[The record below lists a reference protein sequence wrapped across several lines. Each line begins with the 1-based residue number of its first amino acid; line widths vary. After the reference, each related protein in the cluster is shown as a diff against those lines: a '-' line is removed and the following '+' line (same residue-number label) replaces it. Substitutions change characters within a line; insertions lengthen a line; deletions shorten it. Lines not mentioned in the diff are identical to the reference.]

1 MCAIIQRYGT
11 VLYFESCMV
20 VLFCQRNLGG
30 LGSRHALEISKSI
43 ILKVLQ
49 INGLNRINTLM
60 RCKVTKIIRNNKTS
74 TTESMNDMNT
84 QSMLRV
90 GTMIRGIYR
99 IESYLGLPEF
109 GVMKR

>member
-1 MCAIIQRYGT
+1 
-11 VLYFESCMV
+11 
-20 VLFCQRNLGG
+20 
-30 LGSRHALEISKSI
+30 
-43 ILKVLQ
+43 
-49 INGLNRINTLM
+49 M